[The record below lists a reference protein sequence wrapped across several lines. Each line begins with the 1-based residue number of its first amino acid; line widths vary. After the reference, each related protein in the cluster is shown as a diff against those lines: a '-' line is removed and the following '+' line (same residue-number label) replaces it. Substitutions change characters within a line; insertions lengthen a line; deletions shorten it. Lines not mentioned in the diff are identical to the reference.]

1 MSAAREVA
9 VIAGGVG
16 AARFLRA
23 MRLSDAKHAV
33 TALVNTG
40 DDTVVNGLHVSPD
53 IDTVIYT
60 LANAIDP
67 ERGWGLSN
75 ETWVTMQSHARYVGV
90 RPQHSMAANGW
101 FNLGDRDMATHLYRT
116 TRLAEGASL
125 SEVTREIAQAWNVPY
140 TIVPMTDS
148 RVETRVTLADDATSP
163 DGHRY
168 ERGETISFQEY
179 FVRLRHAV
187 AVAELQFAGAASA
200 TPNGL
205 DTLAAADVVVIAPS
219 NPLVSIGPVRAM
231 PGVDATLAARR
242 NSVVAISPII
252 GGAALKG
259 PADRLLRELGHES
272 SALGVARIYADI
284 CGVFVIDEVD
294 AHLCSAIEQ
303 LGMRCIVTS
312 TIMKTDTVARAL
324 ATTVIGAVTP

>member
-23 MRLSDAKHAV
+23 MRLSDTNHAV

-67 ERGWGLSN
+67 ERGWGLSD

-90 RPQHSMAANGW
+90 RPQHSTAANDW

-187 AVAELQFAGAASA
+187 AVAELQFAGAATA

-219 NPLVSIGPVRAM
+219 NPLVSIGPGRAV

-242 NSVVAISPII
+242 DSVVAISPII

-312 TIMKTDTVARAL
+312 TIMKTDTVARTL
-324 ATTVIGAVTP
+324 ATTVIGAVAP